1 MKKIILVISV
11 LTVMTLLAGGCASKS
26 ETGADTFNVGK
37 KDVATNVVKPLKATQ
52 QYKVTVKNVDSTNIL
67 TPGVFVV
74 HASSE
79 TLNLDKQ
86 AAPQEIL
93 GLGATGGQT
102 ALAAYYKVNASV
114 KNVYTVD
121 AEMLPGGESSFT
133 LELPTNDPNVLLS
146 GYAMVK
152 GTEDGLVFLDRV
164 GLFDATGNPV
174 GSTTVAKNFDAK
186 SEQNTVEVHPQL
198 LNTVMQVVVE
208 LVN

>member
-1 MKKIILVISV
+1 MKKILIVISV
-11 LTVMTLLAGGCASKS
+11 LTAMTLLAGCASKS
-26 ETGADTFNVGK
+26 DTGADTFNVGK

-52 QYKVTVKNVDSTNIL
+52 QYKVTVKNVDSTNSL

-102 ALAAYYKVNASV
+102 ALAAYYKANSSV

-121 AEMLPGGESSFT
+121 AEILPGGESSFT
-133 LELPTNDPNVLLS
+133 VELPTNDPNVLLS

-164 GLFDATGNPV
+164 ALFDATGNPA